1 MAGRNEAM
9 MNVMNYMHELTN
21 MMISANDS
29 VEKQNAENGK
39 DSQYYIALGRW
50 SGLNDALVLAE
61 AYVNG
66 NK

>member
-29 VEKQNAENGK
+29 VVKQKAEMARIPNIT
-39 DSQYYIALGRW
+39 SRW
-50 SGLNDALVLAE
+50 VDGV
-61 AYVNG
+61 G
-66 NK
+66 